1 MKYAKE
7 LEFFQKILDNYR
19 INSCIIADGD
29 TSYRMADRGLRDS
42 LGLSKD
48 YDQLF
53 CTHHE
58 TLTENTIFLLT
69 DSFNCNYIFILLP
82 ETDNKKTFIAGP
94 YIDREFTQQMI
105 IDATNQYDISPV
117 FSSQIEKYY
126 TTIPVYADKD
136 IVSSLF
142 ISLAELLWGS
152 MDNFAVKDLS
162 LIMPKKNFPEI
173 VEHLGSRV
181 DDPLLAM
188 QMLES
193 RYEGERK
200 LMQAVSQGI
209 AHKAEQMISNS
220 SELMLEM
227 RVEDPVRNMKNYV
240 IVANVLLRKA
250 VEQGGVH
257 PFYIDG
263 VSSDFA
269 KKVEKIKSVQEGIDM
284 MHDMIYKYCAL
295 VKKYSMKNYSLLV
308 QKVITIIDSDLTA
321 DLSLSSQAEMLNVNA
336 SYLSTLFKK
345 EMGMTLTEYVTKKRI
360 EYASFLLTST
370 NLQIQMVA
378 QNCGIYDVNYFTK
391 MFKKH
396 TGKTPKEYRE
406 ASISF

>member
-1 MKYAKE
+1 MNYNKE
-7 LEFFQKILDNYR
+7 LEFFRKILENYR
-19 INSCIIADGD
+19 INSCVIPAGD
-29 TSYRMADRGLRDS
+29 KSYRHADRGLRDS
-42 LGLSKD
+42 LGLSED

-53 CTHHE
+53 CTRHE
-58 TLTENTIFLLT
+58 TLTENMIFKLT

-82 ETDNKKTFIAGP
+82 ESENQETFIAGP
-94 YIDREFTQQMI
+94 YIDREFTQKMI
-105 IDATNQYDISPV
+105 VEAASQYDIPQQLQN
-117 FSSQIEKYY
+117 QIQKYY
-126 TTIPVYADKD
+126 TTVPVYADKD
-136 IVSSLF
+136 IISSLF
-142 ISLAELLWGS
+142 NSFGELLWGG
-152 MDNFAVKDLS
+152 MENFTVKS
-162 LIMPKKNFPEI
+162 LTLVATDKPFPEV
-173 VEHLGSRV
+173 VEHLNQRI

-188 QMLES
+188 RMLES
-193 RYEGERK
+193 RYEGEKK

-269 KKVEKIKSVQEGIDM
+269 KKVEKIRNVQEGVEM

-295 VKKYSMKNYSLLV
+295 VKNHSMKNYSLLV

-321 DLSLSSQAEMLNVNA
+321 DLSLHRQAEMLSVNA

-345 EMGMTLTEYVTKKRI
+345 ETGMTLTEYVAKKRVDH
-360 EYASFLLTST
+360 AAFLLAST
-370 NLQIQMVA
+370 NMQIQNIA
-378 QNCGIYDVNYFTK
+378 QHCGIFDVNYFTK
-391 MFKKH
+391 IFKKIK
-396 TGKTPKEYRE
+396 GKTPKEYRE
-406 ASISF
+406 DATKF

>member
-1 MKYAKE
+1 MNYEKE
-7 LEFFQKILDNYR
+7 LNFFRKILENYR
-19 INSCIIADGD
+19 INSCIVTNGD

-42 LGLSKD
+42 LGLSED

-69 DSFNCNYIFILLP
+69 DSFSCNYIFILLP

-94 YIDREFTQQMI
+94 YIDREFTQKMV
-105 IDATNQYDISPV
+105 IDAANQYDIAPALRN
-117 FSSQIEKYY
+117 QIEKYY

-142 ISLAELLWGS
+142 ISLAEILWGS
-152 MDNFAVKDLS
+152 MDNFTVKSLS
-162 LIMPKKNFPEI
+162 LIAPERNFPEV
-173 VEHLGSRV
+173 VERLGQHI

-188 QMLES
+188 KMLES

-209 AHKAEQMISNS
+209 THKAEQMISNS
-220 SELMLEM
+220 TELMLEM
-227 RVEDPVRNMKNYV
+227 RVPDPVRNMKNYV

-269 KKVEKIKSVQEGIDM
+269 RKVEKIRTVQEGIDM

-295 VKKYSMKNYSLLV
+295 VKNHSMKNYSLLV
-308 QKVITIIDSDLTA
+308 QKVVTVIDSDLTA
-321 DLSLSSQAEMLNVNA
+321 DLSLHSQAQMLNVNA

-345 EMGMTLTEYVTKKRI
+345 ETGMTLTEYVTKKRI
-360 EYASFLLTST
+360 EHAAFLLAST
-370 NLQIQMVA
+370 NLQIQTVA

-391 MFKKH
+391 MFKKQ
-396 TGKTPKEYRE
+396 TGKTPREYRE
-406 ASISF
+406 NALKF

>member
-1 MKYAKE
+1 MNYIKE
-7 LEFFQKILDNYR
+7 LNFFRKILENYK
-19 INSCIIADGD
+19 INSCIIPAGD
-29 TSYRMADRGLRDS
+29 KSYRQADRGLRDS
-42 LGLSKD
+42 LGLSED

-53 CTHHE
+53 CTRHE
-58 TLTENTIFLLT
+58 TLTENMIFKLT

-82 ETDNKKTFIAGP
+82 ESENKETFIAGP
-94 YIDREFTQQMI
+94 YIDREFTQKMLVE
-105 IDATNQYDISPV
+105 AAVQYDIPAALCN
-117 FSSQIEKYY
+117 QIEKYY
-126 TTIPVYADKD
+126 TTVPVYTDKD
-136 IVSSLF
+136 IISSLF
-142 ISLAELLWGS
+142 NSLGEILWGS
-152 MDNFAVKDLS
+152 MDNFTIKALS
-162 LIMPKKNFPEI
+162 LVANDKKFPEI
-173 VEHLGSRV
+173 VERLNTRI

-188 QMLES
+188 RMLES
-193 RYEGERK
+193 RYEGERQ

-227 RVEDPVRNMKNYV
+227 RVEDPVRNMKNYT

-269 KKVEKIKSVQEGIDM
+269 RKIEKIKTVQEGVEM

-295 VKKYSMKNYSLLV
+295 VKNHSMKNYSLLV

-321 DLSLSSQAEMLNVNA
+321 DLSLHRQAEMLNVNA

-345 EMGMTLTEYVTKKRI
+345 ETGMTLTEYVSKKRVDH
-360 EYASFLLTST
+360 AAFLLAST
-370 NLQIQMVA
+370 NMQIQNIA
-378 QNCGIYDVNYFTK
+378 QHCGIFDVNYFTK
-391 MFKKH
+391 IFKKIK
-396 TGKTPKEYRE
+396 GKTPKEYRE
-406 ASISF
+406 DAAKF

>member
-152 MDNFAVKDLS
+152 MENFAVKDLS

>member
-1 MKYAKE
+1 MNYNKE
-7 LEFFQKILDNYR
+7 LEFFRKILENYR
-19 INSCIIADGD
+19 INSCVIPAGD
-29 TSYRMADRGLRDS
+29 KSYRHADRGLRDS
-42 LGLSKD
+42 LGLSED

-53 CTHHE
+53 CTRHE
-58 TLTENTIFLLT
+58 TLTENMIFKLT

-82 ETDNKKTFIAGP
+82 ESENQETFIAGP
-94 YIDREFTQQMI
+94 YIDREFTQKMI
-105 IDATNQYDISPV
+105 VEAASQYDIPQQLQN
-117 FSSQIEKYY
+117 QIQKYY
-126 TTIPVYADKD
+126 TTVPVYTDKD
-136 IVSSLF
+136 IISSLF
-142 ISLAELLWGS
+142 NSFGELLWGG
-152 MDNFAVKDLS
+152 MENFAVKTLTLVATDK
-162 LIMPKKNFPEI
+162 PFPEV
-173 VEHLGSRV
+173 VERLNQRI

-188 QMLES
+188 RMLES
-193 RYEGERK
+193 RYEGEKK

-269 KKVEKIKSVQEGIDM
+269 KKVEKIKNVQEGVEM

-295 VKKYSMKNYSLLV
+295 VKNHSMKNYSLLV

-321 DLSLSSQAEMLNVNA
+321 DLSLHRQAEMLSVNA

-345 EMGMTLTEYVTKKRI
+345 ETGMTLTEYVAKKRVDH
-360 EYASFLLTST
+360 AAFLLAST
-370 NLQIQMVA
+370 NMQIQNIA
-378 QNCGIYDVNYFTK
+378 QHCGIFDVNYFTK
-391 MFKKH
+391 IFKKIK
-396 TGKTPKEYRE
+396 GKTPKEYRE
-406 ASISF
+406 DATKF

>member
-1 MKYAKE
+1 MNYQKE
-7 LEFFQKILDNYR
+7 LDFFRKILKNYR
-19 INSCIIADGD
+19 INSCIITDGD

-42 LGLSKD
+42 LNLSED

-69 DSFNCNYIFILLP
+69 DSFSCNYIFIILP
-82 ETDNKKTFIAGP
+82 ETDEKKTFIAGP
-94 YIDREFTQQMI
+94 YIDREFTQKMI
-105 IDATNQYDISPV
+105 IDAANQYDISPALRN
-117 FSSQIEKYY
+117 QIEKYY

-152 MDNFAVKDLS
+152 MDNFAVKNLS
-162 LIMPKKNFPEI
+162 LIAPERSFPEV
-173 VEHLGSRV
+173 VERV
-181 DDPLLAM
+181 GQHIDDPLLAM

-209 AHKAEQMISNS
+209 THKAEQIISNS

-227 RVEDPVRNMKNYV
+227 RVPDPVRNMKNYV

-269 KKVEKIKSVQEGIDM
+269 RKVEKIKSVQEGIDM
-284 MHDMIYKYCAL
+284 MHDMIYKYCSL
-295 VKKYSMKNYSLLV
+295 VKNNSMKNYSLLV
-308 QKVITIIDSDLTA
+308 QKVITVIDSDLTA
-321 DLSLSSQAEMLNVNA
+321 DLSLSRQAELLNVNA

-345 EMGMTLTEYVTKKRI
+345 ETGMTLTEYVTKKRI
-360 EYASFLLTST
+360 EHAAFLLVST
-370 NLQIQMVA
+370 NLQIQTVA

-391 MFKKH
+391 MFKKQ
-396 TGKTPKEYRE
+396 TGKTPREYRE
-406 ASISF
+406 NALKF

>member
-1 MKYAKE
+1 MFYDKE
-7 LEFFQKILDNYR
+7 LNFFRKILENYR
-19 INSCIIADGD
+19 INSCIISAGD
-29 TSYRMADRGLRDS
+29 KSYRLADRGLRDS
-42 LGLSKD
+42 LGLSED

-53 CTHHE
+53 CTRHE
-58 TLTENTIFLLT
+58 TLTENMIFKLT

-82 ETDNKKTFIAGP
+82 ESDGEQTFIAGP
-94 YIDREFTQQMI
+94 YIDREFTQKMLV
-105 IDATNQYDISPV
+105 DAASQYDIPAPLQN
-117 FSSQIEKYY
+117 QIQKYY
-126 TTIPVYADKD
+126 TTVPVYTDKD
-136 IVSSLF
+136 IISSLF
-142 ISLAELLWGS
+142 NSLGEAIWGG
-152 MDNFAVKDLS
+152 MENFTIKTLS
-162 LIMPKKNFPEI
+162 LVSAEKTFPEV
-173 VEHLGSRV
+173 VERLNQRI

-188 QMLES
+188 RMLER

-209 AHKAEQMISNS
+209 THKAEQMISNS

-227 RVEDPVRNMKNYV
+227 RIEDPVRNMKNYT

-269 KKVEKIKSVQEGIDM
+269 KKVEKIKTVQDGVDM

-295 VKKYSMKNYSLLV
+295 VKNHSMKNYSLLV

-321 DLSLSSQAEMLNVNA
+321 DLSLHRQAEMLNVNA

-345 EMGMTLTEYVTKKRI
+345 ETGMTLTEYVAKKRVDH
-360 EYASFLLTST
+360 AAFLLAST
-370 NLQIQMVA
+370 NMQIQNIA
-378 QNCGIYDVNYFTK
+378 QHCGIFDVNYFTK
-391 MFKKH
+391 IFKKNK
-396 TGKTPKEYRE
+396 GKTPKEYRE
-406 ASISF
+406 DATKF

>member
-1 MKYAKE
+1 MNYNKE
-7 LEFFQKILDNYR
+7 LEFFRKILENYR
-19 INSCIIADGD
+19 INSCVIPAGD
-29 TSYRMADRGLRDS
+29 KSYRHADRGLRDS
-42 LGLSKD
+42 LGLSED

-53 CTHHE
+53 CTRHE
-58 TLTENTIFLLT
+58 TLTENMIFKLT

-82 ETDNKKTFIAGP
+82 ESDNQETFIAGP
-94 YIDREFTQQMI
+94 YIDREFTQKMI
-105 IDATNQYDISPV
+105 VEAASQYDIPQQLQN
-117 FSSQIEKYY
+117 QIQKYY
-126 TTIPVYADKD
+126 TTVPVYTDKD
-136 IVSSLF
+136 IISSLF
-142 ISLAELLWGS
+142 NSFGELLWGG
-152 MDNFAVKDLS
+152 MENFTVKS
-162 LIMPKKNFPEI
+162 LTLVATDKPFPEV
-173 VEHLGSRV
+173 VERLNQRI

-188 QMLES
+188 RMLES
-193 RYEGERK
+193 RYEGEKK

-263 VSSDFA
+263 VSSEFA
-269 KKVEKIKSVQEGIDM
+269 KKVEKIKNVQEGVEM

-295 VKKYSMKNYSLLV
+295 VKNHSMKNYSLLV

-321 DLSLSSQAEMLNVNA
+321 DLSLHRQAEMLSVNA

-345 EMGMTLTEYVTKKRI
+345 ETGMTLTEYVAKKRVDH
-360 EYASFLLTST
+360 AAFLLAST
-370 NLQIQMVA
+370 NMQIQNIA
-378 QNCGIYDVNYFTK
+378 QHCGIFDVNYFTK
-391 MFKKH
+391 IFKKIK
-396 TGKTPKEYRE
+396 GKTPKEYRE
-406 ASISF
+406 DATKF

>member
-1 MKYAKE
+1 MNYNKE
-7 LEFFQKILDNYR
+7 LEFFRKILENYR
-19 INSCIIADGD
+19 INSCVIPAGD
-29 TSYRMADRGLRDS
+29 KSYRHADRGLRDS
-42 LGLSKD
+42 LGLSED

-53 CTHHE
+53 CTRHE
-58 TLTENTIFLLT
+58 TLTENMIFKLT
-69 DSFNCNYIFILLP
+69 DNFNCNYIFILLP
-82 ETDNKKTFIAGP
+82 ESENQETFIAGP
-94 YIDREFTQQMI
+94 YIDREFTQKMI
-105 IDATNQYDISPV
+105 VEAASQYDIPQQLQN
-117 FSSQIEKYY
+117 QIQKYY
-126 TTIPVYADKD
+126 TTVPVYTDKD
-136 IVSSLF
+136 IISSLF
-142 ISLAELLWGS
+142 NSFGELLWGG
-152 MDNFAVKDLS
+152 MENFTVKTLTLVATDK
-162 LIMPKKNFPEI
+162 PFPEV
-173 VEHLGSRV
+173 VEHLNQRI

-188 QMLES
+188 RMLES
-193 RYEGERK
+193 RYEGEKK

-269 KKVEKIKSVQEGIDM
+269 KKVEKIKTVQEGVEM

-295 VKKYSMKNYSLLV
+295 VKNHSMKNYSLLV

-321 DLSLSSQAEMLNVNA
+321 DLSLHRQAEMLSVNA

-345 EMGMTLTEYVTKKRI
+345 ETGMTLTEYVAKKRVDH
-360 EYASFLLTST
+360 AAFLLAST
-370 NLQIQMVA
+370 NMQIQNIA
-378 QNCGIYDVNYFTK
+378 QHCGIFDVNYFTK
-391 MFKKH
+391 IFKKIK
-396 TGKTPKEYRE
+396 GKTPKEYRE
-406 ASISF
+406 DATKF

>member
-1 MKYAKE
+1 MNYNKE
-7 LEFFQKILDNYR
+7 LDFFRKILENYR
-19 INSCIIADGD
+19 INSCVIPAGD
-29 TSYRMADRGLRDS
+29 KSYRHADRGLRDS
-42 LGLSKD
+42 LGLSED

-53 CTHHE
+53 CTRHE
-58 TLTENTIFLLT
+58 TLTENMIFKLT

-82 ETDNKKTFIAGP
+82 ESDNQKTFIAGP
-94 YIDREFTQQMI
+94 YIDREFTQKMI
-105 IDATNQYDISPV
+105 VEAASQYDIPQQLQN
-117 FSSQIEKYY
+117 QIQKYY
-126 TTIPVYADKD
+126 TTVPVYTDKD
-136 IVSSLF
+136 IISSLF
-142 ISLAELLWGS
+142 NSFGELLWGG
-152 MDNFAVKDLS
+152 MENFTVKTLTLVATDK
-162 LIMPKKNFPEI
+162 PFPEV
-173 VEHLGSRV
+173 VERLNQRI

-188 QMLES
+188 RMLES
-193 RYEGERK
+193 RYEGEKK
-200 LMQAVSQGI
+200 LMQAVSQGV

-269 KKVEKIKSVQEGIDM
+269 KKVEKIKTVQEGVEM

-295 VKKYSMKNYSLLV
+295 VKNHSMKNYSLLV

-321 DLSLSSQAEMLNVNA
+321 DLSLHRQAEMLSVNA

-345 EMGMTLTEYVTKKRI
+345 ETGMTLTEYVAKKRVDH
-360 EYASFLLTST
+360 AAFLLAST
-370 NLQIQMVA
+370 NMQIQNIA
-378 QNCGIYDVNYFTK
+378 QHCGIFDVNYFTK
-391 MFKKH
+391 IFKKIK
-396 TGKTPKEYRE
+396 GKTPKEYRE
-406 ASISF
+406 DATKF

>member
-1 MKYAKE
+1 MTYKKE
-7 LEFFQKILDNYR
+7 LDFFRKILENYR
-19 INSCIIADGD
+19 INSCIITNGD

-42 LGLSKD
+42 LGLSED

-69 DSFNCNYIFILLP
+69 DSFSCNYIFILLP

-94 YIDREFTQQMI
+94 YIDRDFTQKMI
-105 IDATNQYDISPV
+105 IDAANQYDISHALRN
-117 FSSQIEKYY
+117 QIEKYY

-142 ISLAELLWGS
+142 ISLAEILWGS
-152 MDNFAVKDLS
+152 MDNFTVKSLS
-162 LIMPKKNFPEI
+162 LIAPERNFPEV
-173 VEHLGSRV
+173 VERLGQHI

-188 QMLES
+188 KMLES

-209 AHKAEQMISNS
+209 THKAEQMISNS
-220 SELMLEM
+220 TELMLEM
-227 RVEDPVRNMKNYV
+227 RVPDPVRNMKNYV

-269 KKVEKIKSVQEGIDM
+269 RKVEKIRTVQEGIDM
-284 MHDMIYKYCAL
+284 MHDMIYKYCAH
-295 VKKYSMKNYSLLV
+295 VKNHSMKNYSLLV
-308 QKVITIIDSDLTA
+308 QKVVTVIDSDLTA
-321 DLSLSSQAEMLNVNA
+321 DLSLHSQAQMLNVNA

-345 EMGMTLTEYVTKKRI
+345 ETGMTLTEYVTKKRI
-360 EYASFLLTST
+360 EHAAFLLAST
-370 NLQIQMVA
+370 NLQIQTVA

-391 MFKKH
+391 MFKKQ
-396 TGKTPKEYRE
+396 TGKTPREYRE
-406 ASISF
+406 NALKF

>member
-1 MKYAKE
+1 MNYNKE
-7 LEFFQKILDNYR
+7 LEFFRKILENYR
-19 INSCIIADGD
+19 INSCVIPAGD
-29 TSYRMADRGLRDS
+29 KSYRHADRGLRDS
-42 LGLSKD
+42 LGLSED

-53 CTHHE
+53 CTRHE
-58 TLTENTIFLLT
+58 TLTKNMIFKLT

-82 ETDNKKTFIAGP
+82 ESENQETFIAGP
-94 YIDREFTQQMI
+94 YIDREFTQKMI
-105 IDATNQYDISPV
+105 VEAASQYDIPQQLQN
-117 FSSQIEKYY
+117 QIQKYY
-126 TTIPVYADKD
+126 TTVPVYTDKD
-136 IVSSLF
+136 IISSLF
-142 ISLAELLWGS
+142 NSFGELLWGG
-152 MDNFAVKDLS
+152 MENFTVKTLTLVATDK
-162 LIMPKKNFPEI
+162 PFPEV
-173 VEHLGSRV
+173 VERLNQRI

-188 QMLES
+188 RMLES
-193 RYEGERK
+193 RYEGEKK

-269 KKVEKIKSVQEGIDM
+269 KKVEKIKTVQEGVEM

-295 VKKYSMKNYSLLV
+295 VKNHSMKNYSLLV

-321 DLSLSSQAEMLNVNA
+321 DLSLHRQAEMLSVNA

-345 EMGMTLTEYVTKKRI
+345 ETGMTLTEYVAKKRVDH
-360 EYASFLLTST
+360 AAFLLAST
-370 NLQIQMVA
+370 NMQIQNIA
-378 QNCGIYDVNYFTK
+378 QHCGIFDVNYFTK
-391 MFKKH
+391 IFKKIK
-396 TGKTPKEYRE
+396 GKTPKEYRE
-406 ASISF
+406 DATKF

>member
-1 MKYAKE
+1 MNYNKE
-7 LEFFQKILDNYR
+7 LEFFRKILENYR
-19 INSCIIADGD
+19 INSCVIPAGD
-29 TSYRMADRGLRDS
+29 KSYRHADRGLRDS
-42 LGLSKD
+42 LGLSED

-53 CTHHE
+53 CTRHE
-58 TLTENTIFLLT
+58 TLTENMIFKLT

-82 ETDNKKTFIAGP
+82 ESDNQETFIAGP
-94 YIDREFTQQMI
+94 YIDREFTQKMI
-105 IDATNQYDISPV
+105 VEAASQYDIPQQLQN
-117 FSSQIEKYY
+117 QIQKYY
-126 TTIPVYADKD
+126 TTVPVYTDKD
-136 IVSSLF
+136 IISSLF
-142 ISLAELLWGS
+142 NSFGELLWGG
-152 MDNFAVKDLS
+152 MENFTVKALTLVATDK
-162 LIMPKKNFPEI
+162 PFPEV
-173 VEHLGSRV
+173 VERLNQRI

-188 QMLES
+188 RMLES
-193 RYEGERK
+193 RYEGEKK
-200 LMQAVSQGI
+200 LMQAVSQGV

-269 KKVEKIKSVQEGIDM
+269 KKVEKIKTVQEGVEM

-295 VKKYSMKNYSLLV
+295 VKNHSMKNYSLLV

-321 DLSLSSQAEMLNVNA
+321 DLSLHRQAEMLSVNA

-345 EMGMTLTEYVTKKRI
+345 ETGMTLTEYVAKKRVDH
-360 EYASFLLTST
+360 AAFLLAST
-370 NLQIQMVA
+370 NMQIQNIA
-378 QNCGIYDVNYFTK
+378 QHCGIFDVNYFTK
-391 MFKKH
+391 IFKKIK
-396 TGKTPKEYRE
+396 GKTPKEYRE
-406 ASISF
+406 DATKF